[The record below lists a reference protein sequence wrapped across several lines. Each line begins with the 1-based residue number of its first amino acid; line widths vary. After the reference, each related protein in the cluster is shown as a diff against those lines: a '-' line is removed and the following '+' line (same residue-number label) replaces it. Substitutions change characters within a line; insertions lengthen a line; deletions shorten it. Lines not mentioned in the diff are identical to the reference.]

1 MTLIQLVSEV
11 EIHSGSLVSAQGI
24 IEPVRTKCGGLVLSL
39 PVPAFFDNPETKQA
53 LWKES
58 STGRVSKIQLC
69 WAVFRTIS
77 CARAQIEIWE
87 STLR

>member
-1 MTLIQLVSEV
+1 LSLIQLVSEV
-11 EIHSGSLVSAQGI
+11 KIHSGSLVSTQRI

-39 PVPAFFDNPETKQA
+39 PVPAFFDNPEIKQT
-53 LWKES
+53 LWKEFS
-58 STGRVSKIQLC
+58 ASRVSQIQSS